1 MTVHIEFSQ
10 AFIAVRPLRDGL
22 AFLSARRYNWVP
34 SSGCGLFPSR
44 AAFLAIASGADPQSP
59 SGRMSGGVSR
69 VAFQEHAA
77 GDQIV
82 AELSERL
89 QTPIST
95 GELERRWAAVR
106 AAMEAEKIDVLLMQ
120 NNNDYMGGYVKYFT
134 DLPATNGYPLTV
146 VFPRD
151 DLMTLVSQGPFGG
164 VNTPTANGDGIA
176 RGVKQWLTTPSYAS
190 CHYTATYDPELA
202 GAALAHY
209 AGGTIGLLGTYQ
221 MSFALVDH
229 LRNGRFSNTRFVDA
243 SDLVDRIKT
252 IKSPEERAL
261 IRRTA
266 AMQDGAMR
274 AAFAAVEP
282 GMRDREIAAI
292 AQCYSQRHGSEN
304 GIYLCASMP
313 PDRPAH
319 FSQRH
324 FQNRVIEEG
333 DVVALLVE
341 DSGPGGM
348 YTELG
353 RTCVVGKASQELK
366 DEFAFTLDARR
377 FNLGLLKPG
386 TPCKEIFAA
395 YNDFMRKNGRPE
407 EKRLHCHGQGY
418 DLVERPLIR
427 QDEPM
432 AIAEHMNIVVHPTY
446 IRGHVHSWVCD
457 NYLIETNGPSERLH
471 RFPEILTELG

>member
-1 MTVHIEFSQ
+1 ME
-10 AFIAVRPLRDGL
+10 A
-22 AFLSARRYNWVP
+22 
-34 SSGCGLFPSR
+34 
-44 AAFLAIASGADPQSP
+44 
-59 SGRMSGGVSR
+59 
-69 VAFQEHAA
+69 
-77 GDQIV
+77 
-82 AELSERL
+82 LSERL

-95 GELERRWAAVR
+95 AELERRWVAVR
-106 AAMEAEKIDVLLMQ
+106 AAMERDKIDVLLIQ
-120 NNNDYMGGYVKYFT
+120 NNNDHMGGGVKYFT
-134 DLPATNGYPLTV
+134 DLPATNGYPFTV

-164 VNTPTANGDGIA
+164 VNNLTAAGDGVR
-176 RGVKQWLTTPSYAS
+176 RGAKQWLTTPSFAS
-190 CHYTATYDPELA
+190 CKYTAGYDAELA
-202 GAALAHY
+202 ETALAPY
-209 AGGTIGLLGTYQ
+209 AGGTIGLVGTAQ

-229 LRNGRFSNTRFVDA
+229 LQKGRFSNTRFVDA
-243 SDLVDRIKT
+243 SDLVDAIKV
-252 IKSPEERAL
+252 IKSPEEQEL
-261 IRRTA
+261 IRRAA

-282 GMRDREIAAI
+282 GMRDRDIAAI

-313 PDRPAH
+313 ADKPAQ

-324 FQNRVIEEG
+324 YQNRVIKEG
-333 DVVALLVE
+333 DTIALLVE

-353 RTCVVGKASQELK
+353 RSCVVGKASAEIK
-366 DEFAFTLDARR
+366 DEFAFALEARK

-386 TPCKEIFAA
+386 AACKDVFAA

-427 QDEPM
+427 NDEPM
-432 AIAEHMNIVVHPTY
+432 AIAENMNIVVHPTY
-446 IRGHVHSWVCD
+446 IRGHVLSWVCD
-457 NYLIETNGPSERLH
+457 NYIIGPNGPGERLH
-471 RFPEILTELG
+471 KFPEALTELG

>member
-1 MTVHIEFSQ
+1 MEV
-10 AFIAVRPLRDGL
+10 V
-22 AFLSARRYNWVP
+22 
-34 SSGCGLFPSR
+34 
-44 AAFLAIASGADPQSP
+44 
-59 SGRMSGGVSR
+59 
-69 VAFQEHAA
+69 
-77 GDQIV
+77 
-82 AELSERL
+82 SERL

-95 GELERRWAAVR
+95 AELERRWAAVR
-106 AAMEAEKIDVLLMQ
+106 AGMEREKIDVLLMQ

-164 VNTPTANGDGIA
+164 GNPTANGDGVA

-190 CHYTATYDPELA
+190 CFYTATYDPEIA
-202 GAALAHY
+202 AKALAPY

-221 MSFALVDH
+221 MSFAVVDY
-229 LRNGRFSNTRFVDA
+229 LQKGRFSNSRFVDA
-243 SDLVDRIKT
+243 SDLVDRIKV
-252 IKSPEERAL
+252 IKSAEEREL
-261 IRRTA
+261 VRRAA
-266 AMQDGAMR
+266 AMQDCAMR

-282 GMRDREIAAI
+282 GMRDRDIAAI

-313 PDRPAH
+313 KDKPAQ

-324 FQNRVIEEG
+324 FQNRVIGPG
-333 DVVALLVE
+333 DTVALLVE

-353 RTCVVGKASQELK
+353 RTCVVGKASAEIK
-366 DEFAFTLDARR
+366 DEFAFALEARK
-377 FNLGLLKPG
+377 FNLSLLKPG
-386 TPCKEIFAA
+386 APCADIFAA

-427 QDEPM
+427 NDEPM
-432 AIAEHMNIVVHPTY
+432 SIQKDMNIVVHPTY
-446 IRGHVHSWVCD
+446 IRGGVLSWVCD
-457 NYLIETNGPSERLH
+457 NYLIEASGPGERLH
-471 RFPEILTELG
+471 TFPEIITELG

>member
-1 MTVHIEFSQ
+1 MEKL
-10 AFIAVRPLRDGL
+10 P
-22 AFLSARRYNWVP
+22 
-34 SSGCGLFPSR
+34 
-44 AAFLAIASGADPQSP
+44 
-59 SGRMSGGVSR
+59 
-69 VAFQEHAA
+69 
-77 GDQIV
+77 
-82 AELSERL
+82 ERL

-95 GELERRWAAVR
+95 AELERRWAAVR
-106 AAMEAEKIDVLLMQ
+106 AAMERDKIDALLMQ

-164 VNTPTANGDGIA
+164 ASNPAASGDGTR
-176 RGVKQWLTTPSYAS
+176 RGVKQWLTTPSFVS
-190 CHYTATYDPELA
+190 CNYTANYDAQLA
-202 GAALAHY
+202 ATGLEPY
-209 AGGTIGLLGTYQ
+209 AGGTIGLVGTAG
-221 MSFALVDH
+221 MSFALVDY
-229 LRNGRFSNTRFVDA
+229 LQKGRFSNTRFVDA
-243 SDLVDRIKT
+243 TDLVDT
-252 IKSPEERAL
+252 IKVIKSAEEQDL
-261 IRRTA
+261 IRRCA

-282 GMRDREIAAI
+282 GMHDRDIAAI

-313 PDRPAH
+313 ADQPAQ

-324 FQNRVIEEG
+324 YQNRVIKEG
-333 DVVALLVE
+333 DTLALLVE

-353 RTCVVGKASQELK
+353 RSCTVGKASDEIK
-366 DEFAFTLDARR
+366 EEFAFALEARK

-386 TPCKEIFAA
+386 AACKDIFAA

-427 QDEPM
+427 SDEPM
-432 AIAEHMNIVVHPTY
+432 KILKDMNIVCHPTY
-446 IRGHVHSWVCD
+446 IKGHVLSWVCD
-457 NYLIETNGPSERLH
+457 NYLIGPNGPGERLH
-471 RFPEILTELG
+471 RYPEAITEL